1 MTAEITR
8 LLGLDVDQFN
18 RTVVLPQGRFA
29 DFLHAN
35 PADRQATLRQ
45 LLGFDIYRRIAVA
58 ARQRAAIARNQVDAL
73 RPDLDEASIELSDE
87 CRDAL
92 VHRHHELV
100 AARTAFIEDCTVIAE
115 LDRELASIRQ
125 RLAEA
130 TGDLTLL
137 AAVRGPEGLARL
149 DEQIT
154 AAEADVVGAAE
165 RLADCQRRRRRADEQ
180 AAAGPD
186 LTTCRLQLRLY
197 DQLAAAADEHAA
209 AAKDLV
215 ELEERRIA
223 VVALAA
229 GSSPPSRHWTTPPA
243 PPWPASEP
251 PAPPSMTVRIRPA
264 SSTGSRCAPA
274 GRRPW
279 TPSTPLSVPQPRRVR
294 QSILRP
300 PQRPTPMRRRP
311 STAPAATSCSSG
323 WVSPAS
329 PTSSPSVSRARCA
342 CRRST
347 PHRCTTPMPS
357 WASPWPRWPRRSRHA
372 DDALRRLREVERRAA
387 ELTAEEAAQRR
398 GACCARGRA
407 ARRARRRDAASA
419 AGGGGA
425 AAHRAD
431 GGRRRGSAGEAAAAA
446 HRQDGDNV
454 RLLAAAETATA
465 DAARGRAVEAA
476 ERARVD
482 GLRAELVD
490 APPPAEV
497 QQSRRPPSGSSPSSE
512 RSSPSCTRRSSPTA
526 LQLTLGTPSPAPR
539 SLLVS
544 GCPRRATALAG
555 WVLPHCSANGWRPS
569 GRRSWRGR
577 PIARPS

>member
-1 MTAEITR
+1 MRPRRLELEGFGAFRAPAVVDFADVELLALVGATGAGKSTLIDAMTFALYGSVARYDDRKAVAPVINQLSTRARVRLEFELGDETYTVVRVVQRTARGASTKDAVLEHAGSRIAGDAKAVTAEITR

-87 CRDAL
+87 CRDEL

-137 AAVRGPEGLARL
+137 AAVRAPEGLARL

-223 VVALAA
+223 LVALADGVA
-229 GSSPPSRHWTTPPA
+229 RH
-243 PPWPASEP
+243 
-251 PAPPSMTVRIRPA
+251 
-264 SSTGSRCAPA
+264 PA
-274 GRRPW
+274 G
-279 TPSTPLSVPQPRRVR
+279 
-294 QSILRP
+294 IG
-300 PQRPTPMRRRP
+300 RRRP
-311 STAPAATSCSSG
+311 HRPG
-323 WVSPAS
+323 RRAS
-329 PTSSPSVSRARCA
+329 R
-342 CRRST
+342 
-347 PHRCTTPMPS
+347 
-357 WASPWPRWPRRSRHA
+357 PRR
-372 DDALRRLREVERRAA
+372 RR
-387 ELTAEEAAQRR
+387 
-398 GACCARGRA
+398 
-407 ARRARRRDAASA
+407 
-419 AGGGGA
+419 
-425 AAHRAD
+425 
-431 GGRRRGSAGEAAAAA
+431 
-446 HRQDGDNV
+446 
-454 RLLAAAETATA
+454 
-465 DAARGRAVEAA
+465 
-476 ERARVD
+476 
-482 GLRAELVD
+482 
-490 APPPAEV
+490 
-497 QQSRRPPSGSSPSSE
+497 
-512 RSSPSCTRRSSPTA
+512 
-526 LQLTLGTPSPAPR
+526 
-539 SLLVS
+539 
-544 GCPRRATALAG
+544 
-555 WVLPHCSANGWRPS
+555 
-569 GRRSWRGR
+569 
-577 PIARPS
+577 